1 MVFTP
6 RDELERVPSFTEQE
20 RHHQEA
26 IAHRVAEATPER
38 LCDSCRERLDPVDDL
53 HRTRH
58 RGCTPPPIPPAAR
71 EALERL
77 RARRSAR

>member
-6 RDELERVPSFTEQE
+6 RDELERVPSFTEQLRSE
-20 RHHQEA
+20 RGPLPGAPDTSESV
-26 IAHRVAEATPER
+26 RV
-38 LCDSCRERLDPVDDL
+38 CDSCGEPLDPVEDL

-58 RGCTPPPIPPAAR
+58 RDCPPPPIPSIAR

-77 RARRSAR
+77 RAKKAQR